1 MNPMN
6 DEAISL
12 SLMKRYEAA
21 FKRYEAAFDL
31 LNAEIASRDI
41 QITLLNDL
49 LKQAMS
55 EIEDLKK

>member
-1 MNPMN
+1 MN

-12 SLMKRYEAA
+12 SLM
-21 FKRYEAAFDL
+21 KRYEAAFDL

-49 LKQAMS
+49 LKQAME
-55 EIEDLKK
+55 EIEELKDEGAQENSPV